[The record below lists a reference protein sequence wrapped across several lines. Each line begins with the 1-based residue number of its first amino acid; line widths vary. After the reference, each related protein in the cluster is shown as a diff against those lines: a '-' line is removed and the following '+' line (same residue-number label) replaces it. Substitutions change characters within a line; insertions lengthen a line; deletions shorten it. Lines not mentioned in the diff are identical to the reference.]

1 MTGPRHS
8 RERQQTNRK
17 RTVAIIYKLCYGL
30 SQVCNWFQTDH
41 ALFLKESNLN
51 QKGLE
56 AEREMGNSCRRRKIT
71 TLYAELA
78 GSNGNRVDELISE
91 AIKHQWQIVLIID
104 DYTSIHTKRRP
115 KTEQLCQPK
124 SMCTIVIKIFKNVK
138 PVPKCNPATYHS
150 IDGIDISSCTQTVCG
165 PDSMYKLAFTYA
177 TIDRFHVTSQ
187 N

>member
-1 MTGPRHS
+1 MYTVNLIPPPSFHHFLGCDIQRKIRILKERLYQEFTVHKRPPIYDPDEFENLCHSAGAQNIFDTILSAMTGPRHS

-56 AEREMGNSCRRRKIT
+56 TEREMGNSCCRRKIT

-78 GSNGNRVDELISE
+78 LAPGSMSLY
-91 AIKHQWQIVLIID
+91 Q
-104 DYTSIHTKRRP
+104 
-115 KTEQLCQPK
+115 
-124 SMCTIVIKIFKNVK
+124 K
-138 PVPKCNPATYHS
+138 P
-150 IDGIDISSCTQTVCG
+150 
-165 PDSMYKLAFTYA
+165 
-177 TIDRFHVTSQ
+177 
-187 N
+187 